1 MYLSRSV
8 FYLILPFSFA
18 LVSLGQVVG
27 VNKVKFTSLQDDWL
41 MSEVEI
47 ETGRNTLS
55 GAVSEKFIEN
65 VGVRLYLGFE
75 NVNMDG
81 GIDFYYSEATALIL
95 ERGDKNTVRF
105 YIPGK
110 VIEMNRY
117 SKPQYYYAEIIVH
130 QMPLNPKSRAFSP
143 KLQSEDRLKN
153 FVKKAKVG
161 SVKNLGRLLP
171 SYLTPLRIVGG
182 DLNAPAYLRINN

>member
-1 MYLSRSV
+1 MYLIRSV

-18 LVSLGQVVG
+18 LVTIAQVVS
-27 VNKVKFTSLQDDWL
+27 VDKVKFTSLKDDWL

-47 ETGRNTLS
+47 TTGRNILPK
-55 GAVSEKFIEN
+55 AVSEKFVEN

-75 NVNMDG
+75 NTNING
-81 GIDFYYSEATALIL
+81 GVDFYYSEATAIIL

-110 VIEMNRY
+110 VIDMYRY
-117 SKPQYYYAEIIVH
+117 NKPQYYYAEITVN
-130 QMPLNPKSRAFSP
+130 QMPLSPRSRAFSP
-143 KLQSEDRLKN
+143 RFQSEDSLKN

-161 SVKNLGRLLP
+161 SVKNIGRLIP
-171 SYLTPLRIVGG
+171 SYLTPVNIAGSYS
-182 DLNAPAYLRINN
+182 DAPAYLRINY